1 MGFACSNFAKK
12 NKRLL
17 AVEQAILPV
26 VTQRFSPGALRE
38 DTDNGT
44 RGADYVASNLT
55 DQTVR
60 ERGGTSRREGPE
72 DEVD

>member
-17 AVEQAILPV
+17 AVEQAILRV

-38 DTDNGT
+38 DTDNGS
-44 RGADYVASNLT
+44 RGADYVASKLT

-60 ERGGTSRREGPE
+60 ERGGGRVEERALRTK
-72 DEVD
+72 